1 MEKIYSE
8 HQEKCTLVRTSKE
21 TVRYLL
27 NFSRSLYVIEYRDL
41 KFENILN

>member
-8 HQEKCTLVRTSKE
+8 HEKECTLVRSSKE
-21 TVRYLL
+21 TVRFLL
-27 NFSRSLYVIEYRDL
+27 NFSKSPHVIEYKDF

>member
-8 HQEKCTLVRTSKE
+8 HQKECTLVRSGAE
-21 TVRYLL
+21 TIKFLL
-27 NFSRSLYVIEYRDL
+27 DFSRSLHVIEYNDL

>member
-8 HQEKCTLVRTSKE
+8 HKKKCTLVKSGTN
-21 TVRYLL
+21 TVRFLL
-27 NFSRSLYVIEYRDL
+27 DFSQSLHVIEYKDF

>member
-8 HQEKCTLVRTSKE
+8 HQKECTLVSVSKE
-21 TVRYLL
+21 TVQFLL
-27 NFSRSLYVIEYRDL
+27 NFSRSLHVIEYKDF